1 MKHIYLLLLFFFIS
15 LTSCHKNEELAI
27 EDETTSSEQL
37 QSDDVENEV
46 QNISDAVIVGGPNF
60 RTTAPDA
67 ILGTC
72 AQVTIDTIAI
82 NHWNII
88 VDFGTTNC
96 QSVSGKLRRGKILID
111 LTGNYRD
118 SGSVKVITFDNF
130 YRNDN
135 KIEGTKTIKNIGRN
149 SQNQYQWSIEAQS
162 MKMTKTDGQSHT
174 WNSTRVRTILSG
186 FSTVTISDDEYQIT
200 GFANGVNSK
209 GISFLA
215 NITQPLHR
223 RMSCNWIDSGQIQFS
238 NSNGQE
244 RTINYGTGN
253 CDSEVVIQVT
263 GKRGRTYTKT
273 INLN

>member
-1 MKHIYLLLLFFFIS
+1 M
-15 LTSCHKNEELAI
+15 
-27 EDETTSSEQL
+27 
-37 QSDDVENEV
+37 
-46 QNISDAVIVGGPNF
+46 
-60 RTTAPDA
+60 
-67 ILGTC
+67 
-72 AQVTIDTIAI
+72 
-82 NHWNII
+82 
-88 VDFGTTNC
+88 
-96 QSVSGKLRRGKILID
+96 
-111 LTGNYRD
+111 TGNYRD

-149 SQNQYQWSIEAQS
+149 SQNQYQWSIEAQN